1 MNIKSEMVSSSM
13 WNMDHETILKYLS
26 EITELLAEYSW
37 IYNVR
42 NTDIFLHDVLE
53 KIPSEWCES
62 LIDLPWKDMN
72 QLPFGFIKEDWPE
85 MLKTFIRKCCDLG
98 SFRFP
103 KSNLQE
109 TTVQV
114 KTFVNKTTPRK
125 KQLEIKIM
133 SILIDEICKNLHCN
147 YVLDIGSGLGYLDQA
162 LHHNCGVK
170 CIGLDSVPAYTEAA
184 VSRLKDDPC
193 NKALYHITLKVENSA
208 VCLSEVRTA
217 LWNAYN
223 KDLTCSCKIS
233 TCANG
238 SFNKSHLNPVLM
250 VGLHCCGNLMQ
261 DMMSIFSQMD
271 ELKAFVCVG
280 CCYNKINITNFPVSN
295 TAKFCVKA
303 ACKDSICWY
312 PCISG
317 LRLGSHATR
326 SEWVSL
332 SEEMLS
338 YRERSLAF
346 RAVLQYYIAKE
357 NKVWKKPKRRLRQ
370 SDFTDFQSY
379 CNKMLDENF
388 KEEETLEKLN
398 MFYLQKQ
405 HLFPRIRIL
414 LVLQLLLQPLW
425 EAFVTIDRMLF
436 FRENSIFAECFALWD
451 DKISPR
457 NIVLCAYKI

>member
-280 CCYNKINITNFPVSN
+280 CCYNKINIT
-295 TAKFCVKA
+295 K
-303 ACKDSICWY
+303 
-312 PCISG
+312 
-317 LRLGSHATR
+317 
-326 SEWVSL
+326 
-332 SEEMLS
+332 
-338 YRERSLAF
+338 
-346 RAVLQYYIAKE
+346 